1 MESSR
6 FYYTIFSKSLASEKF
21 IPRVITLPMKELNKI
36 WNSNNINNKFAEN
49 NLSFCSESAS
59 GYEIVKREK
68 LGSYSNKFNRRN
80 LLKHI

>member
-1 MESSR
+1 M
-6 FYYTIFSKSLASEKF
+6 IFSKSLASEKF

-49 NLSFCSESAS
+49 YHSFCSESAS

-68 LGSYSNKFNRRN
+68 LG
-80 LLKHI
+80 